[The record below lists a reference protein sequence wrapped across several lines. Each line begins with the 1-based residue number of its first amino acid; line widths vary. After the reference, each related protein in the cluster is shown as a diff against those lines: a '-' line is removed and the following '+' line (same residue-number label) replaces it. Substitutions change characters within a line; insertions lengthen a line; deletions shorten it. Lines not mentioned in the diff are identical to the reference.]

1 MDLSIPSD
9 ALLFKKVKV
18 TYDNIHIVNS
28 ECLIPNSGYYYCT
41 DDEELLKQVIMGNVE
56 VSSAGLIQSVR
67 AVMEGLHR
75 IKILARDTK
84 KYRTSDDSYQFV
96 GPHSFHLRIEGSE
109 RSIYFDGQN
118 QYQDFRDTPKSE
130 TMRLVP
136 VDSRIPAPR
145 LMVQFLRGRF
155 SYGAH
160 GW

>member
-56 VSSAGLIQSVR
+56 ISSAGLSQSVR
-67 AVMEGLHR
+67 AVLEGLHR

-84 KYRTSDDSYQFV
+84 KYRTSVDSYEFV
-96 GPHSFHLRIEGSE
+96 GVHSFHLRIVGSE

-118 QYQDFRDTPKSE
+118 QYQDFWDIPQSDTMKII
-130 TMRLVP
+130 P
-136 VDSRIPAPR
+136 VNSYIPAPR
-145 LMVQFLRGRF
+145 LIVQYLRSRF
-155 SYGAH
+155 SYGTRV
-160 GW
+160 W